1 VWFGRALP
9 DDGRS
14 AFSFLTARSASAACS
29 TIDLGE
35 VTGSRAAV
43 SEAMDLGLSLQVGK
57 YDVQKMLGKG
67 ATGTVYLARDT
78 FSGGEV
84 ALKTIEPE
92 VFRDPEFG
100 TVFRSQFLNEASLAG
115 KLKHPHIVSILDA
128 VVSEDSGYVA
138 MELVTGGDLS
148 AHTQPD
154 KLLPVADV
162 LQIGFKC
169 CGALDYA
176 FREGIVHRDLK
187 PANIMRTGGSDVK
200 IADFGA
206 AYLRKSQAV
215 QTATLGSPYYL
226 SPEQIAGR
234 ELTHHSDMFALGVVL
249 YEMLTGQRP
258 LRAENLDALLKK
270 ILELEPLPPSEL
282 RKDLPRELDPIIL
295 RALKKDPAARYP
307 TWAEFALEL
316 SKVVRLVVKSDAIPD
331 TEKYVALKRV
341 DLLSNLADADLWE
354 LANAGKWARVDK
366 GRTIV
371 RENDQGRSFYFLA
384 EGEVKVTRGGRLLN
398 VISHSECFGEMA
410 YIWGGEL
417 PRHATVESMTKL
429 LLAEF
434 DPDALARMSGG
445 AQLQLTRALVRNLA
459 DRLVLANT
467 RVTAAR

>member
-1 VWFGRALP
+1 MP
-9 DDGRS
+9 DS
-14 AFSFLTARSASAACS
+14 
-29 TIDLGE
+29 
-35 VTGSRAAV
+35 
-43 SEAMDLGLSLQVGK
+43 MDLGLSLQVGK

-100 TVFRSQFLNEASLAG
+100 TVHRSQFQNEASLAG

-128 VVSEDSGYVA
+128 VVGEDSGYVA

-148 AHTQPD
+148 AHTAPD
-154 KLLPVADV
+154 RLLPVGDV

-176 FREGIVHRDLK
+176 FREGIVHRDIK
-187 PANIMRTGGSDVK
+187 PANIMRAGGTVVK

-215 QTATLGSPYYL
+215 QTAVMGSPYYL

-234 ELTHHSDMFALGVVL
+234 DPTLHSDMYALGVVL

-258 LRAENLDALLKK
+258 LRAENLESLLKK
-270 ILELEPLPPSEL
+270 ILELEPLPPSEV
-282 RKDLPRELDPIIL
+282 RKDLPRALDPVIL
-295 RALKKDPAARYP
+295 RALRKDPAQRYAG
-307 TWAEFALEL
+307 WSEFALEL
-316 SKVVRLVVKSDAIPD
+316 SKMVRQVLPPPAVPD
-331 TEKYVALKRV
+331 TEKYMALKRV
-341 DLLSNLADADLWE
+341 ELLSGLADADLWE
-354 LANAGKWARVDK
+354 LVNAGKWARVDK
-366 GRTIV
+366 GKTV
-371 RENDQGRSFYFLA
+371 LRENDKGTSFFFLA

-398 VISHSECFGEMA
+398 VVNHSECFGEMA

-417 PRHATVESMTKL
+417 PRHATVESMTGL

-434 DPDALARMSGG
+434 DPAALAKMSGG